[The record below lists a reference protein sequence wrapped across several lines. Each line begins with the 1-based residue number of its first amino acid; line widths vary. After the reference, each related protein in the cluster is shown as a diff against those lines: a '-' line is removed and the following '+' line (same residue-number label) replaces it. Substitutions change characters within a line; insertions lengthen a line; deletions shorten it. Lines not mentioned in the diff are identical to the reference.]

1 MVTASS
7 VLTLF
12 ELISAVMENV
22 PTAPE
27 KEAGLPEG
35 KGFDVD
41 STGEVVNTLAHIP
54 IRVEE
59 AIEDTTATRLLHT
72 DLHHASNLPLL
83 IVIFPERCGYR
94 IT

>member
-35 KGFDVD
+35 KGFTSIV
-41 STGEVVNTLAHIP
+41 TGEVVNTLLTS
-54 IRVEE
+54 RYESKQ
-59 AIEDTTATRLLHT
+59 L
-72 DLHHASNLPLL
+72 SK
-83 IVIFPERCGYR
+83 
-94 IT
+94 